1 MKIYNRDLLK
11 KGRFYNMNIEEILDE
26 IDELLDN
33 STSIPFVQ
41 HKKIIDGERL
51 RELVN
56 DVRLNMTQELKEAK
70 EIERE
75 SQRILNNAKASAE
88 DIVRRA
94 EDRASQLVEHEKI
107 VVEARKKAI
116 EILTKSQN
124 SSKVVQQ
131 NAALAVAK
139 MLNEAENHYN
149 KNLQNIKAVKARIGA
164 NLKASTTF
172 KNDENM

>member
-1 MKIYNRDLLK
+1 
-11 KGRFYNMNIEEILDE
+11 MNIEEILDE

-33 STSIPFVQ
+33 STSVPFVQ

-56 DVRLNMTQELKEAK
+56 DVRLNMNQELKEAK

-75 SQRILNNAKASAE
+75 SQRILSNAKASAE

-94 EDRASQLVEHEKI
+94 EDRAAQLVDHEKI

-116 EILTKSQN
+116 EILTKAQN
-124 SSKVVQQ
+124 NSKAIQQ
-131 NAALAVAK
+131 TTALSVAK
-139 MLNEAENHYN
+139 MLNESEKYYE
-149 KNLQNIKAVKARIGA
+149 KNIQNIKTVKARIGA
-164 NLKASTTF
+164 TLKTSTTF
-172 KNDENM
+172 KNDEENL

>member
-1 MKIYNRDLLK
+1 
-11 KGRFYNMNIEEILDE
+11 MNIEEILDE

-33 STSIPFVQ
+33 STSVPFVQ

-56 DVRLNMTQELKEAK
+56 DVRLNMNQELKEAK

-94 EDRASQLVEHEKI
+94 EDRAAQLVDHEKI

-116 EILTKSQN
+116 EILTKAQN
-124 SSKVVQQ
+124 NSKAIQQ
-131 NAALAVAK
+131 TTALSVAK
-139 MLNEAENHYN
+139 MLNESEKYYE
-149 KNLQNIKAVKARIGA
+149 KNIQNIKTVKARIGA
-164 NLKASTTF
+164 TLKTSTTF
-172 KNDENM
+172 KNDEENL

>member
-1 MKIYNRDLLK
+1 
-11 KGRFYNMNIEEILDE
+11 MNIEEILDE

-56 DVRLNMTQELKEAK
+56 DVRLNMNQELKEAK

-75 SQRILNNAKASAE
+75 SQRILSNAKASAE

-94 EDRASQLVEHEKI
+94 EDRAEQLVEHEKI

-116 EILTKSQN
+116 EILTKAQN
-124 SSKVVQQ
+124 SSKTIQQ
-131 NAALAVAK
+131 TTALSVAK
-139 MLNEAENHYN
+139 MLNESEKYYE
-149 KNLQNIKAVKARIGA
+149 KNIQNIKTVKARIGA
-164 NLKASTTF
+164 TLKSSTTF
-172 KNDENM
+172 KNDDN

>member
-1 MKIYNRDLLK
+1 
-11 KGRFYNMNIEEILDE
+11 MNIEEILDE

-56 DVRLNMTQELKEAK
+56 DVRLNMNQELKEAK

-75 SQRILNNAKASAE
+75 SQRILSNAKASAE

-94 EDRASQLVEHEKI
+94 EDRAEQLVEHERI
-107 VVEARKKAI
+107 VGEARKKAI
-116 EILTKSQN
+116 EILTKAQN
-124 SSKVVQQ
+124 SSKTIQQ
-131 NAALAVAK
+131 TTALSVAK
-139 MLNEAENHYN
+139 MLNESEKYYE
-149 KNLQNIKAVKARIGA
+149 KNIQNIKTVKARIGA
-164 NLKASTTF
+164 TLKTSTTF
-172 KNDENM
+172 NNDDN

>member
-1 MKIYNRDLLK
+1 
-11 KGRFYNMNIEEILDE
+11 MNIEEILDE

-56 DVRLNMTQELKEAK
+56 DVRLNMNQELKEAK

-75 SQRILNNAKASAE
+75 SQRILSNAKASAE

-94 EDRASQLVEHEKI
+94 EDRAEQLVEHEKI

-116 EILTKSQN
+116 EILTKAQN
-124 SSKVVQQ
+124 SSKTIQQ
-131 NAALAVAK
+131 TTALSVAK
-139 MLNEAENHYN
+139 MLNESEKYYE
-149 KNLQNIKAVKARIGA
+149 KNIQNIKTVKARIGA
-164 NLKASTTF
+164 TLKTSTTF
-172 KNDENM
+172 KNDDN